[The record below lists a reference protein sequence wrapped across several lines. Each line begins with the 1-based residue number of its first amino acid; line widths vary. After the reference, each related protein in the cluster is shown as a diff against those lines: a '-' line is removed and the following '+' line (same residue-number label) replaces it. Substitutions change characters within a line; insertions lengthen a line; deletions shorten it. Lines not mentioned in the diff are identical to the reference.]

1 MTPEYQCQ
9 HPLRAQHT
17 VYHSNFKRGAID
29 DVTILLILTDTTLTK
44 RQKVPLFL
52 HFLYSWRHNLSIKRR
67 EAPCIP
73 AFMHSYPKLHL
84 GVAIL
89 LTAFLAVVITAL
101 SPRERE
107 LSDAGLIRLKPEV
120 PDTDAV
126 AQLNES
132 LAKPD
137 QIKANSNRWI
147 NLTIKPGD
155 NLARIF
161 QRNKLSAADLQ
172 NIVNLGKPV
181 LSLRKILPGQKLG
194 FKITPQ
200 GELLAIRY
208 KMNAL
213 DTLLIQ
219 SQEGNFVARWKS
231 ANAETIVAFESAK
244 ITDENPSLYHAGKAA
259 GLSDNII
266 MKLSHIYQ
274 WDISFALDL
283 RAGDSFNLM
292 YEEIFV
298 DGALVKEGRII
309 AASFTN
315 LGKRHD
321 AVRYTDIAGY
331 SDYYTPEGLS
341 MRKAFLR
348 DPVHF
353 SHVSSSFNLRRL
365 HPIHRRVMP
374 HRGIDYAARRG
385 TPVLASGDGKVT
397 IRRQNN
403 ASGKYIVIQH
413 GEQYTTKY
421 LHLSAFGK
429 GIDPGK
435 SVKQGQTIGYVGATG
450 WATGSHL
457 HYEFLVNGVHRNP
470 KTVLLPKALPIAKAE
485 LEKFR
490 ADVAPTLARLES
502 ILGKAYASLPSRDP
516 LSGG

>member
-1 MTPEYQCQ
+1 
-9 HPLRAQHT
+9 
-17 VYHSNFKRGAID
+17 
-29 DVTILLILTDTTLTK
+29 
-44 RQKVPLFL
+44 
-52 HFLYSWRHNLSIKRR
+52 
-67 EAPCIP
+67 
-73 AFMHSYPKLHL
+73 MHSYPKLHL
-84 GVAIL
+84 KVAIL
-89 LTAFLAVVITAL
+89 LTVFLIVMITVLPAH
-101 SPRERE
+101 ERE
-107 LSDAGLIRLKPEV
+107 LPDAVLISLTQEV
-120 PDTDAV
+120 PETDAF
-126 AQLNES
+126 APLNES
-132 LAKPD
+132 MAKPNP
-137 QIKANSNRWI
+137 IEAKSNHWI
-147 NLTIKPGD
+147 NLTIKTGD

-161 QRNKLSAADLQ
+161 LRNKLSAADLH

-181 LSLRKILPGQKLG
+181 SSLRKIIPGQKLG
-194 FKITPQ
+194 FKVTPG

-208 KMNAL
+208 KMDAF
-213 DTLLIQ
+213 DTLLIHK
-219 SQEGNFVARWKS
+219 QEGNFVARLES
-231 ANAETIVAFESAK
+231 AKAETIVAFESAE

-292 YEEIFV
+292 FEEFHV
-298 DGALVKEGRII
+298 DGALVKEGSII

-321 AVRYTDIAGY
+321 AVKYTDITGY

-365 HPIHRRVMP
+365 HPIHKKVMP

-397 IRRQNN
+397 TRKQNN
-403 ASGKYIVIQH
+403 ASGKYIVVQH

-429 GIDPGK
+429 GINPGK

-470 KTVLLPKALPIAKAE
+470 KTVLLPKALPIVKAE
-485 LEKFR
+485 LERFR
-490 ADVAPTLARLES
+490 DSVAPALARLES
-502 ILGKAYASLPSRDP
+502 ISGKGYASLPSRDR